1 MILQSKYF
9 NLNELVCPHVIEKYG
24 KRSWQFLDS
33 RLIYTIDTFRERI
46 GKRIF
51 VNTGDLTQ
59 RGLRCTQC
67 DIVKAKIEAGELYL
81 SAHVLGKAVDFNVE
95 DMDSDEVRL
104 WIAKRPG
111 LFPYSIRL
119 ETGISWV
126 HIDTYPNP
134 TTEKIYFFK
143 P

>member
-9 NLNELVCPHVIEKYG
+9 SLKELVCPHVIAKYG
-24 KRSWQFLDS
+24 ERSWQFLDS

-46 GKRIF
+46 GRRVF

-59 RGLRCTQC
+59 RGLRCAKC
-67 DIVKAKIEAGELYL
+67 EIVKAKIEAGELYM
-81 SAHVLGKAVDFNVE
+81 SAHVMGKAFDCNVE
-95 DMDSDEVRL
+95 GMEADEVRL

-111 LFPYSIRL
+111 FFPYSIRL
-119 ETGISWV
+119 ETGITWV
-126 HIDTYPNP
+126 HLDTYPNP